1 MAASLKRDYA
11 KILEARADLVMISPD
26 AIEEHRQYALTL
38 FREELPYI
46 FVSDRN
52 LDIARSYGLLRKE
65 EHPHGGFY
73 YRSLW
78 ILNRDAVIA
87 YKSVPWE
94 GNARVEE
101 YQRLFKLIGSE
112 PGEWTPTCGL
122 REREKSHASSGTEKV
137 VDCENFDSKR

>member
-1 MAASLKRDYA
+1 MLSRFSATSF
-11 KILEARADLVMISPD
+11 
-26 AIEEHRQYALTL
+26 LTSSY
-38 FREELPYI
+38 R
-46 FVSDRN
+46 
-52 LDIARSYGLLRKE
+52 IATSTSRGDYGLIRQE

-94 GNARVEE
+94 GNAEVEE

-112 PGEWTPTCGL
+112 PGEWRPTCGL
-122 REREKSHASSGTEKV
+122 AAAEKSHAS
-137 VDCENFDSKR
+137 